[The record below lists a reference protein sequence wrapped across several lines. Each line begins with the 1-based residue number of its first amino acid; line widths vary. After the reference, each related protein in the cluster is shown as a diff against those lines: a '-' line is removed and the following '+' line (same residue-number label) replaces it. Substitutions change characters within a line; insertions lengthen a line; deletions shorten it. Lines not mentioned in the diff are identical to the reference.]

1 MVVPRAQTAPR
12 TVHFLPMLLTCAF
25 HTSSLMPGKDNL
37 TGPPLSSLVL
47 CLSSSNPLASK
58 LCTVLTDEAFEFYCS
73 QCHKQIN
80 RLEDLSA
87 RLTDLEMNR

>member
-1 MVVPRAQTAPR
+1 MNA
-12 TVHFLPMLLTCAF
+12 
-25 HTSSLMPGKDNL
+25 TSALSSAD
-37 TGPPLSSLVL
+37 PLST
-47 CLSSSNPLASK
+47 K
-58 LCTVLTDEAFEFYCS
+58 LHSIITDEAFEFYCS